1 MQRVMLEAR
10 LPCPRTMVYQV
21 LRCFFQHGAPR
32 SWNATGP
39 ALP

>member
-1 MQRVMLEAR
+1 MFFK
-10 LPCPRTMVYQV
+10 
-21 LRCFFQHGAPR
+21 LRAPR